1 MKSIKLIIILGL
13 AFFIINDLYARKE
26 RLIKVGCVDL
36 QKVFEKSPGKKLAE
50 QHLKKMKED
59 MEKKKKAKEEKIR
72 KLLTEYSNEYED
84 MSDDKREAM
93 ELQIQ
98 RLKMELRKFI
108 DESNEKLA
116 AEEEKLLEPLI
127 EDIKDVIKAVSIKYG
142 YNIILDKSTYILYV
156 DKEYDITDEVLAELK
171 VKYKEQERRK
181 KGK

>member
-1 MKSIKLIIILGL
+1 MRNVKIIIILIL
-13 AFFIINDLYARKE
+13 TFFLVNLVYARKAE

-50 QHLKKMKED
+50 QHLKKLRDE
-59 MEKKKKAKEEKIR
+59 MEKKKKEKEKEIKE
-72 KLLTEYSNEYED
+72 LQTEYSNNYED
-84 MSDDKREAM
+84 MSDSQREAK
-93 ELQIQ
+93 ELEIQ
-98 RLKMELRKFI
+98 RKLMELRKFI

-156 DKEYDITDEVLAELK
+156 DKDFDITDEVLEELK
-171 VKYKEQERRK
+171 VKYKK
-181 KGK
+181 